1 LIARVNRGRAKS
13 IGNSEHLTVWEQRSE
28 QGNRGPRSITI
39 EQRMPLDPE
48 GFGGSSG
55 SEPARP
61 VERRNH
67 ARRLVNVLALLHLPA
82 EARAFA

>member
-1 LIARVNRGRAKS
+1 
-13 IGNSEHLTVWEQRSE
+13 
-28 QGNRGPRSITI
+28 
-39 EQRMPLDPE
+39 MPLDPE